1 MATIVVSPSTT
12 PGTQSTALFN
22 HYSLL
27 GSTERLLGLPALGP
41 AAAAASTLPAFN
53 L

>member
-1 MATIVVSPSTT
+1 LVVSPSTT
-12 PGTQSTALFN
+12 PGTQSATLFN

-27 GSTERLLGLPALGP
+27 GSTEALLGAPNL
-41 AAAAASTLPAFN
+41 AASDPAGTTSMLADFN